1 MSKNIKYLQKI
12 QRYKKWSQ
20 PIINFL
26 DSTRLLPIFIPV
38 INWSLRKAKIKRQF
52 QKDLNYRLIGKA
64 FLKKIRTYDKDNQQ
78 KTILVPFLTGGN
90 NIFLLLNFMINN
102 RLQKKGYQS
111 VFLICDKSLP
121 ICNNER
127 ILKTRQEDKHLCG
140 TCYNPYSFLRKVT
153 GARFLEL
160 SDYVATESV
169 NKELVQINK
178 LTTLSECRN
187 YSCQGIPFGKIAEK
201 SVLSFF
207 LVGQLSDTEEH
218 ISIYKRFLH
227 SLLFFQSGWANALK
241 QEAINPEFVLLYNGT
256 LSFET
261 YIREFCSTNSINY
274 VTHESYV
281 GQDSWIY
288 KKNDEVMKLNWDEFW
303 IEFKQTPLTDSQ
315 RKEATGFIEGLRDG
329 KQMYATLNEKTPLD
343 HRLEGKQ
350 FVTLFTNLN
359 FDTAVL
365 GRNPIFDSMIDWI
378 NHIIDYWI
386 ENNIPQV
393 LVIRIHPAEAKLVK
407 ASSDFTEPKIVD
419 KVKGQKNIILFNA
432 TDKVDSYTLIEH
444 MQFGLIYASTIGMEV
459 AYMGKPCLVAGDAFY
474 KNKPFVKYCND
485 KRDYF
490 TTLNNILQT
499 PESFVG
505 KKEDVLQFIYFIYF
519 DRVKRLNGI
528 KMDHANHINTF
539 SFESVEE
546 LEAMNSTILDEFEK
560 EVLCN

>member
-1 MSKNIKYLQKI
+1 MSKNIQYLKKI

-26 DSTRLLPIFIPV
+26 DRTRLLPLFVPI

-52 QKDLNYRLIGKA
+52 QKDLNYRLINKA
-64 FLKKIRTYDKDNQQ
+64 FKKKINPYKKEQQ
-78 KTILVPFLTGGN
+78 DKTILVPFLTGGN
-90 NIFLLLNFMINN
+90 NIFLLLNFMITH

-160 SDYVATESV
+160 SNYVVTEAV
-169 NKELVQINK
+169 NKELVKVNK
-178 LTTLSECRN
+178 LTTLTECRN
-187 YSCQGIPFGKIAEK
+187 YSYQDIPFGKIAEK
-201 SVLSFF
+201 SVLRFF
-207 LVGQLSDTEEH
+207 LIGQLSDTEEH
-218 ISIYKRFLH
+218 VSIYKRFLH

-261 YIREFCSTNSINY
+261 YIREFCKTNSINY

-281 GQDSWIY
+281 GHDSWIY
-288 KKNDEVMKLNWDEFW
+288 KKNDEVMKLNWDEYW
-303 IEFKQTPLTDSQ
+303 DDFKNNPLTEVQ
-315 RKEATGFIEGLRDG
+315 RKEAIGFIEGLRGG
-329 KQMYATLNEKTPLD
+329 KQMYAKLNEKTPLD
-343 HRLEGKQ
+343 SRLEGRQ
-350 FVTLFTNLN
+350 FITLFTNLN
-359 FDTAVL
+359 FDTSVL
-365 GRNPIFDSMIDWI
+365 GRNPVFDSMHEWIDQVIDHWI
-378 NHIIDYWI
+378 NNKITT
-386 ENNIPQV
+386 V
-393 LVIRIHPAEAKLVK
+393 LVIRVHPAELKLIS
-407 ASSDFTEPKIVD
+407 ASDDYVAPKISS
-419 KVKGQKNIILFNA
+419 KIENQNNIILFDA
-432 TDKVDSYTLIEH
+432 KDKVDSYTLIEN
-444 MQFGLIYASTIGMEV
+444 MQFGLIYGSTIGMEI

-474 KNKPFVKYCND
+474 KNKPFVTYCND

-499 PESFVG
+499 PESFMG

-519 DRVKRLNGI
+519 NRVKRLNGI
-528 KMDHANHINTF
+528 KMDHAKHINTF
-539 SFESVEE
+539 TFEQAEE
-546 LEAMNSTILDEFEK
+546 LEAMNSDILDEFEN
-560 EVLCN
+560 EIICN